1 MQFLQWLLHRNTASF
16 SNTFDND
23 NLNSATPEPYF
34 PNESI
39 TIDDSSDDEHVNNL
53 MLDVDNLSK
62 VPPFSLLD
70 LETRRTDVSLHVPPK
85 ANPDAED
92 ITASPTER
100 RSSRPKR
107 SSLCNKDAR
116 EISSI
121 SVSKRSK
128 VFDKASN

>member
-1 MQFLQWLLHRNTASF
+1 MQFLQWLLKRKTASI

-70 LETRRTDVSLHVPPK
+70 SETRRTDVSLHVPPK
-85 ANPDAED
+85 ANPDADED
-92 ITASPTER
+92 ITASQTER
-100 RSSRPKR
+100 RSSRP
-107 SSLCNKDAR
+107 
-116 EISSI
+116 
-121 SVSKRSK
+121 
-128 VFDKASN
+128 